1 MKKLYPSLVLIALVL
16 IFSSGCKKFKT
27 VTEDDDVLNP
37 AEEGLI
43 SINEM
48 NIPPNFNWSL
58 RGDYI
63 FSISSSR
70 EKVIEITS
78 IDGEILYH
86 KGSFIPENGIYDV
99 ELRIPS
105 YVESVLVNSIPVAL
119 TGDIINIDLSTK
131 DDPYENWALEF
142 DGISD
147 FLVVSGDSGT
157 GLDFTPGS
165 NWTVSMWI
173 KPTIITGTQ
182 YLFEKKL
189 NTIGGNAGSSFAIL
203 LGNDKF
209 IVRLDNG
216 EYNRKLETD
225 YNVIAGE
232 CYHIAVTKEYDS
244 LSFYVNGAFVAG
256 KQFGPATVAG
266 STKNEENIY
275 IGNDNSGTYPYK
287 GVIDEVRVWNWART
301 ASQIS
306 AQLYSTFPSSTG
318 LMLYFKLDEGSG
330 TTAID
335 ETSNSNDGTHADPTY
350 VLNDCN
356 EWDCDN
362 DGVIDDE
369 DDFPCDPE
377 RAYKNYYP
385 AAGYGTLVYEDL
397 WPGKGD
403 YDFNDVVVDYQFM
416 WITNADNKMVEILS
430 TFVAKASGAG
440 LFNGFGFNF
449 PEANSFYQNK
459 PSHLTVSGSNIQ
471 ETYISLNVH
480 GTENGQKYPTII
492 VFDDIFNLLP
502 HPGTP
507 PGVTGVNTT
516 EWAPFVPYDSV
527 FIYLKPSALKGQN
540 KLKIKKWNPFII
552 VGGDRSHEV
561 HLMDYPPTDLA
572 DMALFG
578 TWDDKSR
585 PGTDDYY
592 KDTLNLPWALEVPTT
607 FKWPRERI
615 EIHWAYLKFQAWA
628 ESGGRYYKDWYM
640 DNTGYINKIH
650 DNLYDPPSSLK

>member
-1 MKKLYPSLVLIALVL
+1 MKRIYTQLVLVALVL
-16 IFSSGCKKFKT
+16 IFSSGCKKYKT
-27 VTEDDDVLNP
+27 VIEEDDVLNP
-37 AEEGLI
+37 EDLI
-43 SINEM
+43 SINDM
-48 NIPPNFNWSL
+48 NIPVTFDWSL
-58 RGDYI
+58 QGDYI

-70 EKVIEITS
+70 ENVIEITS
-78 IDGEILYH
+78 IDGEIIYH
-86 KGSFIPENGIYDV
+86 KGSYIPVDGTYDV

-105 YVESVLVNSIPVAL
+105 YVESVLVNDMPVAL
-119 TGDIINIDLSTK
+119 TGNIINIDLSTK
-131 DDPYENWALEF
+131 DDPYVNWTLDF
-142 DGISD
+142 DGSD
-147 FLVVSGDSGT
+147 SLVVSGATGT
-157 GLDFTPGS
+157 GLDFTAAS

-173 KPTIITGTQ
+173 KPANVTNAQ
-182 YLFEKKL
+182 YLFEKKHY
-189 NTIGGNAGSSFAIL
+189 NDNASFAIL
-203 LGNDKF
+203 LAGAELV
-209 IVRLDNG
+209 VRLDNN
-216 EYNRKLETD
+216 ESFVKLETGYD
-225 YNVIAGE
+225 VIAGE
-232 CYHIAVTKEYDS
+232 CYHIAATKQNDS
-244 LSFYVNGAFVAG
+244 ISFFVDGVFIDGMKVSANII
-256 KQFGPATVAG
+256 AG

-275 IGNDNSGTYPYK
+275 IGNNNNGSFPYI

-330 TTAID
+330 TIAID

-385 AAGYGTLVYEDL
+385 AAGYGSLVYEDL

-471 ETYISLNVH
+471 ETYISLNGY
-480 GTENGQKYPTII
+480 GTENGQTYPTII

-572 DMALFG
+572 DMGLFG
-578 TWDDKSR
+578 TIDDASS
-585 PGTDDYY
+585 PGTGETY
-592 KDTLNLPWALEVPTT
+592 KDVKNLPWALELPTT

-628 ESGGRYYKDWYM
+628 ESGGTEYKDWYM
-640 DNTGYINKIH
+640 DNPGYINKIH
-650 DNLYDPPSSLK
+650 DNLYDPPSPLK